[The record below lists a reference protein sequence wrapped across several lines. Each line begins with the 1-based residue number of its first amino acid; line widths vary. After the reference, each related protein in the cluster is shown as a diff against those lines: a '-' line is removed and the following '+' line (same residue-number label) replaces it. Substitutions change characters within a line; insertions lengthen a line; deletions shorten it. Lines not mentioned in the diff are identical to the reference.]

1 MRCEL
6 IRVGKRKTL
15 QSSSLVFFVASK
27 GTLRNVLHHRPG
39 YSIQFS
45 QTPKGQPNPTSK
57 CKCLAI
63 FSPAYHTTKLLL
75 STIAIASRGF
85 FAAPSVMWSKVKTFH
100 LGFHLRKYR
109 GWKHYLRYFHNSF
122 ATSSREKLEKWPNFV
137 VAAEEDLAQLNT
149 PWVCLQLST
158 RARNEKS

>member
-15 QSSSLVFFVASK
+15 QSFSLVFFVASK

-75 STIAIASRGF
+75 SATHIIPKIQIFPKKKHLCCIFESKSGFLLGTKINYTI
-85 FAAPSVMWSKVKTFH
+85 VKMNH
-100 LGFHLRKYR
+100 ENE
-109 GWKHYLRYFHNSF
+109 HN
-122 ATSSREKLEKWPNFV
+122 TLI
-137 VAAEEDLAQLNT
+137 
-149 PWVCLQLST
+149 
-158 RARNEKS
+158 EKSNICPKIQF